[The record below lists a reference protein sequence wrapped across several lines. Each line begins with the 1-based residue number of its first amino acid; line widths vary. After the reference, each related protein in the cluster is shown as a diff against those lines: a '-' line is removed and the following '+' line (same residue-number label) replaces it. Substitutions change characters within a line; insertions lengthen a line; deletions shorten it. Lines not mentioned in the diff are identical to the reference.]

1 MTELSPQQLLEAAE
15 RKQRAAADPAVSAWV
30 RANAGT
36 GKTHVLVQRI
46 LRLLLAGA
54 DPRSILC
61 LTFTK
66 NAAAEMETRVLARLG
81 EWATADEEA
90 LSSSLA
96 KLLGR
101 PPKESELAAAPCLF
115 ASVIDAPGG
124 LPIMTIHG
132 FCERVLRR
140 YSFEANVPPGFTVL
154 TEEEARDALS
164 EAQAQAFA
172 SAKSGPLRDAF
183 TTIVAYAREDE
194 FSRVLE
200 AMLRHRNEI
209 AHLMQVSG
217 EEDRFQYVEE
227 RLRHL
232 FGIVHDDTRESLLAR
247 SASLLSERSL
257 REVAAVLFEGKKT
270 DREAA
275 AHFQAV
281 AEARDTE
288 GKHSALKAAF
298 TTKAGEP
305 RTRLMT
311 AAIAEQAPALHDR
324 LVKAQADFIALDEQI
339 CGLKVIEATM
349 ALFRLTAAIFDRY
362 EAEKHARA
370 AVDFDD
376 LIDKTLSLFSR
387 EDAADWVLYQLDGRI
402 DHILVDEAQDTS
414 PEQWKIIER
423 LTSDF
428 FSGEGARSCVPTL
441 FAVGDEKQSIYG
453 FQGAAPERLAET
465 GASYEEKVQQAG
477 FRWRAVNLDLSFR
490 TLAPVLAS
498 VDGVTGALPGLRH
511 GSSTP
516 HIAYRRNGAGLVELW
531 EPERGDKEDKGTV
544 WAADA
549 AAPRTKPAEALAAR
563 IAAKIKHWL
572 ENGDALSW
580 RKERIGPGDILILL
594 RKRHPMSGLLQAAL
608 KREGIPV
615 SGADRMALLDELA
628 VMDMMALASA
638 LLQPEDDLALGEVLK
653 SPLFN
658 FSDDD
663 LFGLA
668 LGRKASLW
676 HTLDATGACADKYAL
691 AAAKLTAWRDLAH
704 CVNPFDFF
712 SHIIEAEGGRKAF
725 AARLG
730 TECFDA
736 LDELLN
742 LAQAFCARSPLSLSE
757 FLVSLR
763 RGASDV
769 KRETDQGASE
779 VRIMTVHG
787 AKGLEANIVILAD
800 ACSNRSAAAAP
811 VTFVPGVR
819 GKEGAPDIPIW
830 AVKGASRLP
839 PLTEAKHCLKD
850 EEHRELGRLLYVAMT
865 RARDRLYIT
874 GFHKGNLPEGCWYET
889 IKSALVSKMEEEVDS
904 QGRSVWR
911 YGSLAQPQSLALAMQ
926 NAPEEALPLWLAV
939 PAPGELALPIV
950 LPSRISGQASGASAL
965 KKPEGYDR
973 NQARAKGVLIHR
985 LLEVLPNL
993 PAMECASAA
1002 SAIARAFGGETPARD
1017 KEDAIENA
1025 FAALSSHVFTGSDG
1039 QFLGEACIAVTLRDR
1054 HGKRRGIIT
1063 GQVDRI
1069 LFAGS
1074 EIQILDYKS
1083 GVVHL
1088 DASLQSSFRA
1098 QLSAY
1103 RLALRRLYPAANIQ
1117 AALFDTRSMALS
1129 RAEGSILDDFLAQ
1142 FVRTLPE

>member
-101 PPKESELAAAPCLF
+101 PPNGGELAAAPCLF

-124 LPIMTIHG
+124 LAIMTIHG

-183 TTIVAYAREDE
+183 TIIVAYAREDE

-227 RLRHL
+227 RLRYL
-232 FGIVHDDTRESLLAR
+232 FDIADDDTRESLLAR

-275 AHFQAV
+275 VQFQAV

-311 AAIAEQAPALHDR
+311 GAIREQAPALYDR

-349 ALFRLTAAIFDRY
+349 ALFRLTVAIFDHY

-453 FQGAAPERLAET
+453 FQGAAPERLAEN

-477 FRWRAVNLDLSFR
+477 FRWRNVDLNLSFR
-490 TLAPVLAS
+490 TLAPVLAAVDS
-498 VDGVTGALPGLRH
+498 VIGALPGLRH
-511 GSSTP
+511 GSSVP
-516 HIAYRRNGAGLVELW
+516 HIAYRREGAGLVELW
-531 EPERGDKEDKGTV
+531 EPERGEKEDKGTV
-544 WAADA
+544 WDADA
-549 AAPRTKPAEALAAR
+549 AAPRTKPAEALAVR

-572 ENGDALSW
+572 ENGEALSS
-580 RKERIGPGDILILL
+580 RERRIEPGDILILL
-594 RKRHPMSGLLQAAL
+594 RKRQPMAGLLQAAL

-628 VMDMMALASA
+628 VMDLMALASA
-638 LLQPEDDLALGEVLK
+638 LLQPEDDLALAEVLK

-676 HTLDATGACADKYAL
+676 RTLDATGACADKYAL

-712 SHIIEAEGGRKAF
+712 SHILEAEGGRKAF

-736 LDELLN
+736 LDELLKSRAS
-742 LAQAFCARSPLSLSE
+742 LLCTEPFEPFRVPRFPSPRRFGRE
-757 FLVSLR
+757 AGDGPGR
-763 RGASDV
+763 ERGAHHD
-769 KRETDQGASE
+769 GA
-779 VRIMTVHG
+779 R
-787 AKGLEANIVILAD
+787 
-800 ACSNRSAAAAP
+800 R
-811 VTFVPGVR
+811 
-819 GKEGAPDIPIW
+819 EGA
-830 AVKGASRLP
+830 
-839 PLTEAKHCLKD
+839 
-850 EEHRELGRLLYVAMT
+850 
-865 RARDRLYIT
+865 
-874 GFHKGNLPEGCWYET
+874 
-889 IKSALVSKMEEEVDS
+889 
-904 QGRSVWR
+904 
-911 YGSLAQPQSLALAMQ
+911 
-926 NAPEEALPLWLAV
+926 
-939 PAPGELALPIV
+939 
-950 LPSRISGQASGASAL
+950 
-965 KKPEGYDR
+965 
-973 NQARAKGVLIHR
+973 
-985 LLEVLPNL
+985 
-993 PAMECASAA
+993 
-1002 SAIARAFGGETPARD
+1002 
-1017 KEDAIENA
+1017 
-1025 FAALSSHVFTGSDG
+1025 
-1039 QFLGEACIAVTLRDR
+1039 
-1054 HGKRRGIIT
+1054 
-1063 GQVDRI
+1063 
-1069 LFAGS
+1069 
-1074 EIQILDYKS
+1074 
-1083 GVVHL
+1083 
-1088 DASLQSSFRA
+1088 
-1098 QLSAY
+1098 
-1103 RLALRRLYPAANIQ
+1103 
-1117 AALFDTRSMALS
+1117 
-1129 RAEGSILDDFLAQ
+1129 
-1142 FVRTLPE
+1142 